1 MKSVYAELHEKGIAH
16 SIEVWQEDTLV
27 GGLYGIAVGSIFCG
41 ESMFHHVSDASRVA
55 LCVLVEHLQNWGFSL
70 LDVQQATPHC
80 SVLGAIDIPR
90 ATYLQI
96 LETSLEN
103 PGVFGVIDGLDNA
116 Q

>member
-1 MKSVYAELHEKGIAH
+1 MKSVYVELHEKGIAH
-16 SIEVWQEDTLV
+16 SIEVWRDDTLV

-55 LCVLVEHLQNWGFSL
+55 LCVLVQHLELWGFAM

-80 SVLGAIDIPR
+80 SALGAVDIPR
-90 ATYLQI
+90 ADYLDVLKTG
-96 LETSLEN
+96 LEA
-103 PGVFGVIDGLDNA
+103 PAIFGVVGGLDKE